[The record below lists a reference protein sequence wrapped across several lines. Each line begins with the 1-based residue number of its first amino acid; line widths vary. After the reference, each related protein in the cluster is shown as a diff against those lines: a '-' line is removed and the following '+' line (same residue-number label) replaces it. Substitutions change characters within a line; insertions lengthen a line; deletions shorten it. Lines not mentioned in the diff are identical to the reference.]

1 MIILDG
7 IKLSQKIISNLRDQ
21 ITEAKTEINLDIVL
35 VGNDSASLKYVNLKQ
50 KKAKEIGIGG
60 QIFHLNQESTTEE
73 VLTLIEKLNNNSQ
86 TTALMVQLPLP
97 EQINTNQILTK
108 ISPQKDADGL
118 NPFNLALLFQKETT
132 AIPSATALGIVNLL
146 EEYNLSCQGKNV
158 VLVGR
163 SVEVNLPLFA
173 LLMSKDATVTIC
185 HSYTKNL
192 KQICSQADILVSAIG
207 KPKFLTKE
215 FVKDGAI
222 LIDVGFAI
230 DSKTN
235 KVTGDFDFKQVKDL
249 ASYITPVPGGV
260 GPMTITT
267 LLSNT
272 VSIALKKN

>member
-272 VSIALKKN
+272 VSIAFKKN

>member
-7 IKLSQKIISNLRDQ
+7 TKLSQKIISNLRDQ

-118 NPFNLALLFQKETT
+118 NPLNLALLFQKETT

-215 FVKDGAI
+215 FVKNGAI

-230 DSKTN
+230 DPKTN